1 MYRIEVGHQ
10 ILISG
15 SCAAG
20 DKKRKTEDGAVNH
33 TAHESTTDVSA
44 DGASQA
50 APVFSQ
56 HFGMSSH
63 LYSSPYI
70 GQADDSGNLVSSSM
84 MPGSLA
90 QNSVY
95 SAAQVSAAQC
105 SGHVIGEADITAVSS
120 MGSNAAV
127 SRHLGISQVGMSQV
141 GISGPYG
148 DVGSMA
154 GTMGYSAVQ
163 YTLAGGQFTGG
174 YHPGSS
180 NKMAMPGEIMGTVTL
195 PIYNVSPYPVPVT
208 GSSQHGQQQYQH
220 HIQVHPCHLRLPS
233 MHPKASHCLLP
244 VAD

>member
-1 MYRIEVGHQ
+1 MEYEAGHKN
-10 ILISG
+10 LMSELH
-15 SCAAG
+15 AAG

-33 TAHESTTDVSA
+33 AEHPNTTDVST

-50 APVFSQ
+50 SPVFSQ

-70 GQADDSGNLVSSSM
+70 GQANDSGNLVSSSM
-84 MPGSLA
+84 MLGSMA

-95 SAAQVSAAQC
+95 STAQVSAAQR
-105 SGHVIGEADITAVSS
+105 SGHVIGEADIAAVSS

-127 SRHLGISQVGMSQV
+127 SQHLGISQVGMSQV
-141 GISGPYG
+141 GVSGPYG
-148 DVGSMA
+148 NVGSMA
-154 GTMGYSAVQ
+154 GTMGYSAGQ
-163 YTLAGGQFTGG
+163 YTMAGGQFTGG

-208 GSSQHGQQQYQH
+208 GSSQAGQQQHYH
-220 HIQVHPCHLRLPS
+220 HIQVYSCRMRVPC
-233 MHPKASHCLLP
+233 M
-244 VAD
+244 

>member
-1 MYRIEVGHQ
+1 M
-10 ILISG
+10 
-15 SCAAG
+15 
-20 DKKRKTEDGAVNH
+20 
-33 TAHESTTDVSA
+33 SA
-44 DGASQA
+44 DTAAQA

-84 MPGSLA
+84 MPGSIA

-95 SAAQVSAAQC
+95 SAAQVSAAQR

-127 SRHLGISQVGMSQV
+127 SQHLGISQVGMSQV
-141 GISGPYG
+141 GVSGPYG
-148 DVGSMA
+148 NVGSMA
-154 GTMGYSAVQ
+154 GTMGYSAGQ
-163 YTLAGGQFTGG
+163 YTMAGGQFTGG

-208 GSSQHGQQQYQH
+208 GCSQPGQQQHYHHMQVSSPVISDSLFASLGASLLAVTLLSLGKLDMLLGLAAARRLQH
-220 HIQVHPCHLRLPS
+220 AHLLSQQV
-233 MHPKASHCLLP
+233 
-244 VAD
+244 

>member
-1 MYRIEVGHQ
+1 M
-10 ILISG
+10 
-15 SCAAG
+15 
-20 DKKRKTEDGAVNH
+20 
-33 TAHESTTDVSA
+33 SA
-44 DGASQA
+44 DAAAQA

-70 GQADDSGNLVSSSM
+70 GQADDSGNLVSNSM
-84 MPGSLA
+84 MPGSIA

-95 SAAQVSAAQC
+95 SAAQVSAAQR

-127 SRHLGISQVGMSQV
+127 SQHLGISLVGMSQV

-148 DVGSMA
+148 NVGSMA
-154 GTMGYSAVQ
+154 GTMGYSAGQ
-163 YTLAGGQFTGG
+163 YTMAGGQFTGG

-180 NKMAMPGEIMGTVTL
+180 SKMAMPGEIMGTVTL

-208 GSSQHGQQQYQH
+208 GSSQHGQQQQYHH
-220 HIQVHPCHLRLPS
+220 HIQVHSCHFRFAFYVSPGISLSAAMLLSLCKLDMLLGWAAARRLQHAHPAVAAGLRTPCHG
-233 MHPKASHCLLP
+233 
-244 VAD
+244 